1 MLSNIYISWENVHVY
16 GTYKKWCTL
25 NLTLSFLLN
34 IHFYSPLGALQLDL
48 YTRQVGPIVYNAP
61 ENSIC
66 VGKLHLRV
74 TYDSK
79 CSDLAVHLI
88 EAHNLVPS
96 DENGFREVY
105 VRLEI
110 KPEIDQRKRETN
122 IFRFDTNP
130 YFNQHFKF
138 PISRDQLQ
146 LTETELILLVS
157 YSQ

>member
-1 MLSNIYISWENVHVY
+1 
-16 GTYKKWCTL
+16 
-25 NLTLSFLLN
+25 
-34 IHFYSPLGALQLDL
+34 LGALQIDL
-48 YTRQVGPIVYNAP
+48 YTRQAGPIVLNAP

-74 TYDSK
+74 TYDGK

-88 EAHNLVPS
+88 EAHNLLPS
-96 DENGFREVY
+96 DEGGFREAY
-105 VRLEI
+105 MRLEI

-146 LTETELILLVS
+146 LSETELILQVLMKLINLI
-157 YSQ
+157 

>member
-1 MLSNIYISWENVHVY
+1 M
-16 GTYKKWCTL
+16 
-25 NLTLSFLLN
+25 
-34 IHFYSPLGALQLDL
+34 
-48 YTRQVGPIVYNAP
+48 YNAP

-88 EAHNLVPS
+88 EAHNLCPS

-110 KPEIDQRKRETN
+110 KPEIDQRKRDTN
-122 IFRFDTNP
+122 IFRFETNP

-157 YSQ
+157 LPSHFSCINH

>member
-1 MLSNIYISWENVHVY
+1 M
-16 GTYKKWCTL
+16 
-25 NLTLSFLLN
+25 
-34 IHFYSPLGALQLDL
+34 
-48 YTRQVGPIVYNAP
+48 YNAP

-88 EAHNLVPS
+88 EAHNLCPS

-122 IFRFDTNP
+122 IFRFETNP

-146 LTETELILLVS
+146 LTETELILLVRS
-157 YSQ
+157 YSFRIPFASFIIPFFFYLSTGPRCR